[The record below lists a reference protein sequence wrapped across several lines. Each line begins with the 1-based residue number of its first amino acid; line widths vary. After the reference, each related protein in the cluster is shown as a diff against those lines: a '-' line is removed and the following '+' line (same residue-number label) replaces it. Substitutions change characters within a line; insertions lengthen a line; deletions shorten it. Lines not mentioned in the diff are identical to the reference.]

1 LEDLEQLMKLPD
13 ASCLCLASSIPMC
26 KKIIIIICF
35 FSGVLSAS
43 AQVEKDET
51 YQAART
57 LRKDGNCAAAV
68 PLFKQII
75 QQHPAMAAAHYELG
89 WCYNELQQYD
99 SALTALTTARKL
111 DPGNHRIIYEAGF
124 AKYKLGKLNEAL
136 ADFTLVI
143 KQKPAYGKAY
153 VARGDLYKDAQKN
166 TALALADFLKA
177 QALDST
183 DANIHYRIGW
193 CYNDLGKFNEAL
205 PYLEKSIDIDAQQYL
220 SYSELGF
227 SLFSLNRMDDALL
240 RLNKANELKP
250 GFETTLYYIGMCY
263 VKQNKKAEAV
273 QKYNELVQHNSGY
286 AVSLLNAIKAMK

>member
-1 LEDLEQLMKLPD
+1 MKLPD
-13 ASCLCLASSIPMC
+13 SSCVCLASSIPMC
-26 KKIIIIICF
+26 KKIIIVICLF
-35 FSGVLSAS
+35 TGFLSAS

-51 YQAART
+51 YQAARK
-57 LRKDGNCAAAV
+57 LRQEGNCEAAV

-75 QQHPAMAAAHYELG
+75 QQQPNMASAHYELG

-99 SALTALTTARKL
+99 SALAALTIARKL
-111 DPGNHRIIYEAGF
+111 NPSNNHRIVYEAGF
-124 AKYKLGKLNEAL
+124 AKYKLGKVTEAL
-136 ADFTLVI
+136 ADFTQVI
-143 KQKPAYGKAY
+143 KQKPAYSKAY

-166 TALALADFLKA
+166 TALALTDFLKA
-177 QALDST
+177 IVLDSA

-193 CYNDLGKFNEAL
+193 CYNDLGKFSDAL
-205 PYLEKSIDIDAQQYL
+205 PYLEKAIGFDAQQYL

-263 VKQNKKAEAV
+263 VKQSKKAEAV
-273 QKYNELVQHNSGY
+273 QKYNELVQLNSNY
-286 AVSLLNAIKAMK
+286 AVSLLNEIKAMK